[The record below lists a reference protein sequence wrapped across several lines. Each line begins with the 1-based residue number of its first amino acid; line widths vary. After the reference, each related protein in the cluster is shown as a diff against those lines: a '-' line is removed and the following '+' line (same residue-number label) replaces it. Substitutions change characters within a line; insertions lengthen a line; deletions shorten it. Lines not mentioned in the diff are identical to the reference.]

1 MSDTPS
7 QAQRSSVERHA
18 QTLIGAVM
26 LGLVS
31 WVGYT
36 VTNLNAQFARLDEPR
51 DLVHV
56 GHQGDGDAALVA
68 RLFGPVR
75 VGIEHAPLEPDRA
88 AGHQIH
94 HPKAPKSGSSQNI
107 PVAVARAAA

>member
-36 VTNLNAQFARLDEPR
+36 VTNLNAQFARLDER
-51 DLVHV
+51 MAGLERQIDKLE
-56 GHQGDGDAALVA
+56 GLADDRYTRREAERSFEALNF
-68 RLFGPVR
+68 RIDENTSFPVNN
-75 VGIEHAPLEPDRA
+75 
-88 AGHQIH
+88 
-94 HPKAPKSGSSQNI
+94 PKAVDLKSVFG
-107 PVAVARAAA
+107 RFK